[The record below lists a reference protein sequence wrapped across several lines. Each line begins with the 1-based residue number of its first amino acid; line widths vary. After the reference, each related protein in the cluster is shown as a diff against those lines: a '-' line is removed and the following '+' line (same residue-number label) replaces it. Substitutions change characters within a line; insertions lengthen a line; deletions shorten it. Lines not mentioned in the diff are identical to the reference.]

1 MLSVMTICM
10 GCVRE
15 GPHYGCSAG
24 SLDLI
29 FTYGGNTSGFDSLVA
44 DDIELYL
51 YDNNGKK
58 MEVRHVPYE
67 TIRGG
72 KPYSFEYLHT
82 GNTHLVAWALSGDED
97 VDKAPLVFLDEE
109 NYSDI
114 KFTMSSDRPTRQSQ
128 KYNGSSQE
136 LFVENLSFDSNP
148 LERKVINVD
157 VEKLLCN
164 IIVTIE
170 EGNLFKYQYPGKLSI
185 NITGSSNAYH
195 VSKNKQSG
203 NRIIIEDNLSYIE
216 SRNEYVSKNKVFPAS
231 VDSDSGL
238 EDNIIV
244 TILEDDVAKLRVDTD
259 AKAQKG
265 TQIDVVIKPT
275 RQEVIIS
282 VDSWQIRKSIVRL

>member
-1 MLSVMTICM
+1 M
-10 GCVRE
+10 GCVCE
-15 GPHYGCSAG
+15 GPHYGCNEG
-24 SLDLI
+24 SLNLI
-29 FTYGGNTSGFDSLVA
+29 FTYGGNTSSFDSLVA

-51 YDNNGKK
+51 YDNNGEKV
-58 MEVRHVPYE
+58 EVRHVPYE

-72 KPYSFEYLHT
+72 KPYSFEYLYA
-82 GNTHLVAWALSGDED
+82 GNTHLVAWVLSGDKD
-97 VDKAPLVFLDEE
+97 TDNASLVFLDEK

-114 KFTMSSDRPTRQSQ
+114 KFTMNGSPTRQSQ
-128 KYNGSSQE
+128 KYNGSNQE
-136 LFVENLSFDSNP
+136 LFVENLLFDSNP

-164 IIVTIE
+164 IVVTIE

-203 NRIIIEDNLSYIE
+203 NRIIIEDSLSYIK

-238 EDNIIV
+238 EDDIIV
-244 TILEDDVAKLRVDTD
+244 TVLENGVAKLRVDTD
-259 AKAQKG
+259 VKAQKG

-275 RQEVIIS
+275 RQEAIIT

>member
-1 MLSVMTICM
+1 M
-10 GCVRE
+10 GCVCE

-72 KPYSFEYLHT
+72 KPYSFEYFHT

-97 VDKAPLVFLDEE
+97 VDKVPLVFLDEE

-203 NRIIIEDNLSYIE
+203 NRIIIEDNLSYI
-216 SRNEYVSKNKVFPAS
+216 P
-231 VDSDSGL
+231 
-238 EDNIIV
+238 
-244 TILEDDVAKLRVDTD
+244 
-259 AKAQKG
+259 
-265 TQIDVVIKPT
+265 
-275 RQEVIIS
+275 
-282 VDSWQIRKSIVRL
+282 

>member
-1 MLSVMTICM
+1 M
-10 GCVRE
+10 GCVCE
-15 GPHYGCSAG
+15 GPHYGCNEG
-24 SLDLI
+24 SLNLI
-29 FTYGGNTSGFDSLVA
+29 FTYGGNTSSFDSLVA

-51 YDNNGKK
+51 YDNNGEKV
-58 MEVRHVPYE
+58 EVRHVPYE

-72 KPYSFEYLHT
+72 KPYSFEYLYT
-82 GNTHLVAWALSGDED
+82 GNTDLLAWVLSGDKD
-97 VDKAPLVFLDEE
+97 TDKAPLVFLDEE

-114 KFTMSSDRPTRQSQ
+114 KFTMNGSPTRQSQ
-128 KYNGSSQE
+128 KYNGSNQE
-136 LFVENLSFDSNP
+136 LFVENLLFDSNP

-164 IIVTIE
+164 IVVTIE

-203 NRIIIEDNLSYIE
+203 NRIIIEDSLSYIE
-216 SRNEYVSKNKVFPAS
+216 NRNEYVSKNKVFPAS

-238 EDNIIV
+238 EDDIIV
-244 TILEDDVAKLRVDTD
+244 TVLENGVAKLRVDTD
-259 AKAQKG
+259 VKAQKG

-275 RQEVIIS
+275 RQEVIIT

>member
-1 MLSVMTICM
+1 M
-10 GCVRE
+10 GCVCE

-72 KPYSFEYLHT
+72 KPYSFEYFHT

-97 VDKAPLVFLDEE
+97 VDKVPLVFFDEE

-244 TILEDDVAKLRVDTD
+244 TILEDDVAKLLVDTD

-265 TQIDVVIKPT
+265 SQIDVVIKPT

>member
-10 GCVRE
+10 GCVCE

-72 KPYSFEYLHT
+72 KPYSFEYFHT

-97 VDKAPLVFLDEE
+97 VDKVPLVFFDEE

-216 SRNEYVSKNKVFPAS
+216 SRNEYVSKK
-231 VDSDSGL
+231 
-238 EDNIIV
+238 
-244 TILEDDVAKLRVDTD
+244 
-259 AKAQKG
+259 
-265 TQIDVVIKPT
+265 
-275 RQEVIIS
+275 
-282 VDSWQIRKSIVRL
+282 

>member
-1 MLSVMTICM
+1 MTICM
-10 GCVRE
+10 GCVCE
-15 GPHYGCSAG
+15 GPHYGCNEG
-24 SLDLI
+24 SLNLI
-29 FTYGGNTSGFDSLVA
+29 FTYGGNTSSFDSLVA

-51 YDNNGKK
+51 YDNNGEKV
-58 MEVRHVPYE
+58 EVRHVPYE

-72 KPYSFEYLHT
+72 KPYSFEYLYA
-82 GNTHLVAWALSGDED
+82 GNTHLVAWVLSGDKD
-97 VDKAPLVFLDEE
+97 TDKVPLVFLDEE

-114 KFTMSSDRPTRQSQ
+114 KFIMNGSPTRQSQ
-128 KYNGSSQE
+128 KYNGSNQE
-136 LFVENLSFDSNP
+136 LFVENLLFDSNP

-164 IIVTIE
+164 IVVTIE

-203 NRIIIEDNLSYIE
+203 NRIIIEDSLSYIE
-216 SRNEYVSKNKVFPAS
+216 NRNEYVSKNKVFPAS

-238 EDNIIV
+238 EDDIIV
-244 TILEDDVAKLRVDTD
+244 TVLENGVAKLRVDTD
-259 AKAQKG
+259 VKAQKG

-275 RQEVIIS
+275 RQEVIIT